1 MPYILTEKDR
11 QAFER
16 YLEINKI
23 VDSNEIQRVWEE
35 YRNELEIR
43 YWNDRKVKENVV
55 TENNEL

>member
-11 QAFER
+11 QAFEK

-23 VDSNEIQRVWEE
+23 VDNNEIQRAWEE
-35 YRNELEIR
+35 YRNELEIK
-43 YWNDRKVKENVV
+43 YWNDKKVKENVV